1 VLRRKAKFARNSAAS
16 NPESFR
22 GWTLD
27 VLNIVRRLVKE
38 RGVHAASSSK
48 PPATLKRTEV
58 RAPSEF
64 TTADAYAF
72 TPDKQHR
79 GRSATLKTKSA
90 SNFKFCA
97 TPVCYCTSSVFFRIA
112 GFDATSRVEMNDWL
126 APWR

>member
-1 VLRRKAKFARNSAAS
+1 VTRSTSPS
-16 NPESFR
+16 NQ
-22 GWTLD
+22 
-27 VLNIVRRLVKE
+27 
-38 RGVHAASSSK
+38 SSCGSQS
-48 PPATLKRTEV
+48 

-72 TPDKQHR
+72 TRELEKLHPDNPDKQHR

-97 TPVCYCTSSVFFRIA
+97 TPASYCTSSVFSRVA
-112 GFDATSRVEMNDWL
+112 GSRRRWALARQVDATNRVEMNDWL